1 MKYPSIFAEKF
12 LCMKKIIGLGNALT
26 DVLVRL
32 ENDSTLK
39 TLQLPKGSMQL
50 IDSELYKTISTQ
62 RAQLKEEKDAGGS
75 SANTIR
81 TLGLLGVQSALI
93 GKIGEDADGVFYQ
106 NALKECQVK
115 PFLTIHKQLPSGVC
129 SAFISPDGERTM
141 ATFLGAS
148 STLSA
153 EDLTPEM
160 FAHQDYL
167 YIEGY
172 MVQNHDMMRQALSLA
187 KQAGLQIC
195 LDLAS
200 YNIVEEDKE
209 FFMEI
214 LEHDLDI
221 IFANEEESIAL
232 TGLQPEEAVQ
242 EIAKKCNIAIVK
254 VGKDGA
260 LIARGE
266 ELVRVQAFHV
276 QDVLDTTGAGDSF
289 AAGFMYGLA
298 HEYDLARCGELGAL
312 MASLVIQ
319 DMGASLSTAH
329 IEQVKA
335 HIATWN

>member
-1 MKYPSIFAEKF
+1 
-12 LCMKKIIGLGNALT
+12 MKKIIGLGNALT

-32 ENDSTLK
+32 ENDSTLQE
-39 TLQLPKGSMQL
+39 LQLPKGSMQL
-50 IDSELYKTISTQ
+50 IDSHIHEIISAH

-93 GKIGEDADGVFYQ
+93 AKIGKDADGIFYQ
-106 NALKECQVK
+106 EVLEKCRVK
-115 PFLTIHKQLPSGVC
+115 PFLSIHNQLPSGVC

-172 MVQNHDMMRQALSLA
+172 MVQNHDMMRHALSMA
-187 KQAGLQIC
+187 KKAGLQIC

-200 YNIVEEDKE
+200 YNIIEEDRD

-221 IFANEEESIAL
+221 IFANEEEAIAL
-232 TGLQPEEAVQ
+232 TGLSPEEAVQ
-242 EIAKKCNIAIVK
+242 AIAKKCNIAVVK
-254 VGKDGA
+254 IGKDGA
-260 LIARGE
+260 LIARDE
-266 ELVRVQAFHV
+266 ELIRVQAFQV
-276 QDVLDTTGAGDSF
+276 KDVLDTTGAGDNF
-289 AAGFMYGLA
+289 AAGFMYGLS
-298 HEYDLARCGELGAL
+298 HGYDLDRCGELGAL

-319 DMGASLSTAH
+319 DIGASLSASH

-335 HIATWN
+335 HIASWN